1 MMCLGV
7 SLPFLNNALA
17 SGMRVMCLV
26 TTTGGSDMMPTTR
39 LGQWAW
45 RLFMVSGMLWVGNF
59 VLEAWAR
66 MPVSTL
72 TTKLLV
78 MIVYAYFTLTL
89 AIISGIMAVVAKF
102 RYRDASK
109 IVWVPISVGLVL
121 LGVVVRSLL
130 SS

>member
-1 MMCLGV
+1 MCLGV

-89 AIISGIMAVVAKF
+89 AIISGIMAVVAK
-102 RYRDASK
+102 YRHHDTS
-109 IVWVPISVGLVL
+109 IVIWIPVGVAVL
-121 LGVVVRSLL
+121 LFGAVVRSLW
-130 SS
+130 SP

>member
-1 MMCLGV
+1 
-7 SLPFLNNALA
+7 
-17 SGMRVMCLV
+17 
-26 TTTGGSDMMPTTR
+26 MPTTR
-39 LGQWAW
+39 VGRLAIFFTVVFGVFWLGNYA
-45 RLFMVSGMLWVGNF
+45 
-59 VLEAWAR
+59 LEAWAR

-72 TTKLLV
+72 STKLFV
-78 MIVYAYFTLTL
+78 MISYAYVTLTIGL
-89 AIISGIMAVVAKF
+89 ISGIMAVVAKF